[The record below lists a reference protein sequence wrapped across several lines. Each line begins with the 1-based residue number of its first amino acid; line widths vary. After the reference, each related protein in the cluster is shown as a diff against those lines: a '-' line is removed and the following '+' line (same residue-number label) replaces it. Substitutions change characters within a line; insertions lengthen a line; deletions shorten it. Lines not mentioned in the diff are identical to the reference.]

1 MYKMKSAG
9 WRLTTDR
16 WALVVL
22 FIVASCVIL
31 SSLSRSMLQFAAPPV
46 HHLSAFMYDDSHR
59 HMQIM
64 ETQQVNIRLPYERG
78 DGMKELSVQRFKQ
91 FLLTLRLVLMLP
103 RSRFFCCLE
112 SLKWSQNSSW
122 SPGGRRGSRFEGR
135 RCAITLMK
143 SFSQKRSCI
152 HSLTSRKLFENGFYK
167 RRVE

>member
-1 MYKMKSAG
+1 MKSAG

-46 HHLSAFMYDDSHR
+46 HHLSAFMYDDSYR

-91 FLLTLRLVLMLP
+91 FLLTLRLVLLQP
-103 RSRFFCCLE
+103 CSRFFLLFGKFKVKPE
-112 SLKWSQNSSW
+112 QQLKSRRETWVEVRGAALCHHINEKLQSETFLHSQFDFKETFW
-122 SPGGRRGSRFEGR
+122 KW
-135 RCAITLMK
+135 IL
-143 SFSQKRSCI
+143 
-152 HSLTSRKLFENGFYK
+152 
-167 RRVE
+167 